1 MPDLARER
9 QRSDPCPCG
18 RPSRVRRAHGPLPAR
33 AAAALLPDPWAGAG
47 RRGRGTGDAPLRVER
62 IGLIRGALDAA
73 LLAVSD
79 RYQPLS
85 EHAARQRSAP
95 RDSGEGAIVLTG

>member
-1 MPDLARER
+1 MTGPDSPVR
-9 QRSDPCPCG
+9 QCANTRASGLLTTSHSSSLDASEVG
-18 RPSRVRRAHGPLPAR
+18 RGAHGPLPAR

-62 IGLIRGALDAA
+62 IGVIRRALDAA

-85 EHAARQRSAP
+85 EHAAR
-95 RDSGEGAIVLTG
+95 